1 MFVIVRICYSFLVL
15 CCLLPFFLYLF
26 FVCELSKAVK
36 DCVGVYLSII
46 IIKCLEAFCNKLFS
60 GHF

>member
-1 MFVIVRICYSFLVL
+1 MCNGPHLLFFSSFVLFASV
-15 CCLLPFFLYLF
+15 FFFGLF

-46 IIKCLEAFCNKLFS
+46 IFEYLEAFCNKLFL

>member
-1 MFVIVRICYSFLVL
+1 MLFAAVL
-15 CCLLPFFLYLF
+15 LFFIF

-46 IIKCLEAFCNKLFS
+46 IFKCLEAFSNKLFS